1 MMNDLRRKAETMLQ
15 DRNHENADL
24 HYREAGEWLRKQRQ
38 HWQITQAELAEQTG
52 IGDVSLIDGIEQGQ
66 IALPRFMHAAIALA
80 FSLDRTALADFCK
93 TWYGHETAK
102 AA

>member
-1 MMNDLRRKAETMLQ
+1 MLRNK
-15 DRNHENADL
+15 NHDNADL

-38 HWQITQAELAEQTG
+38 HWQITQAELAEQAG
-52 IGDVSLIDGIEQGQ
+52 IRDVSLIDGIEQGK

-80 FSLDRTALADFCK
+80 FSLDRAALADYCE
-93 TWYGHETAK
+93 TWYGQETAR